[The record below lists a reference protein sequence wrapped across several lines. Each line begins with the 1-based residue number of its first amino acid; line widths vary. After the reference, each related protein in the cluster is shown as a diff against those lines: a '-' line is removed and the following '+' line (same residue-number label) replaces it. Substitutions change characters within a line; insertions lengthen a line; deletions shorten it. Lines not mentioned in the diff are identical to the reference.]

1 MRLHLRGILAATF
14 TPLHT
19 DGELDLARIPAYVER
34 LLGEGVAGLYVLGS
48 TGEGLSLTS
57 AERRSVAQAFVEA
70 AAGRCPVLV
79 QVGHNSLR
87 EARELAAHAQELGA
101 DAVSM
106 NAPSYFKP
114 PHVAAL
120 ADCVAEVASAAPEL
134 PMVYYHIPALTGV
147 ELDAVAALRAMQERV
162 PTLAGV
168 KFTTPRVDDLQALL
182 EAAGEDYCVLWGVDE
197 MLLAGATAGARAC
210 VGSTYNVAMPLYIR
224 LLDALERGDL
234 EGARAEQ
241 QRASAMVRAMLG
253 NGGNA
258 AIKTTMA
265 LAGFD
270 VGPVRLP
277 QVAPDAATR
286 AALEAQLR
294 SLGFFEWGRS

>member
-1 MRLHLRGILAATF
+1 
-14 TPLHT
+14 
-19 DGELDLARIPAYVER
+19 
-34 LLGEGVAGLYVLGS
+34 
-48 TGEGLSLTS
+48 
-57 AERRSVAQAFVEA
+57 
-70 AAGRCPVLV
+70 
-79 QVGHNSLR
+79 
-87 EARELAAHAQELGA
+87 
-101 DAVSM
+101 
-106 NAPSYFKP
+106 
-114 PHVAAL
+114 
-120 ADCVAEVASAAPEL
+120 
-134 PMVYYHIPALTGV
+134 MVYYHIPALTGV

-182 EAAGEDYCVLWGVDE
+182 EAAGEEYCVLWGVDE

-210 VGSTYNVAMPLYIR
+210 VGSTYNVALPLYLR
-224 LLDALERGDL
+224 LLSALERGDL
-234 EGARAEQ
+234 EGARTEQ
-241 QRASAMVRAMLG
+241 QRASAMVRAMLS

-265 LAGFD
+265 IAGFD

-294 SLGFFEWGRS
+294 SIGFFEWGRS